1 MKLTFNN
8 IDEYA
13 ALYLSND
20 LSKEEQLL
28 VERELSRDANLMHA
42 WQQSIALQK
51 ALWMAGEHQRARDLV
66 NSVIAQS
73 QSFIEPET
81 QSSEA
86 QVDDQNSPAPRT
98 IVFRKYLKF
107 GSVAAVV
114 AIVSSMLTY
123 FIATDTSRRNS
134 DIQYTRLRRE
144 IADIRHTQAAHT
156 QMDNAEKNQK
166 QRVDIPMPGNYVGTG
181 FAITND
187 GYVATDYHVVE
198 GADSIFIQTSKGQY
212 YKAFLISFDPK
223 SDVALLKIEDSEFR
237 FNKNSRSLPYSLLKK
252 RADLA
257 QEIFSIGYPSD
268 DPVYNEGY
276 ISAQKGYEGDDA
288 SYRLVIT
295 ANPGQSG
302 SPIFDKNGNIVAILT
317 AKQTNATYAIHSEA
331 LIHLIQ
337 SLPQANKIS
346 LPSGNAMARLSR
358 TDQVKKAMDYVCAVR
373 VYK

>member
-1 MKLTFNN
+1 MLSLNN

-13 ALYLSND
+13 ERYLSNSLGKD
-20 LSKEEQLL
+20 ERMTI
-28 VERELSRDANLMHA
+28 ERELSRDAELMHA
-42 WQQSIALQK
+42 WQQSITLQK
-51 ALWMAGEHQRARDLV
+51 TLRMADEHQRARNMIHDI
-66 NSVIAQS
+66 IAQS
-73 QSFIEPET
+73 IPEPDRQITEDAKEQT
-81 QSSEA
+81 PQ
-86 QVDDQNSPAPRT
+86 QTKT
-98 IVFRKYLKF
+98 IVFRKYLRF
-107 GSVAAVV
+107 GSVAAAV
-114 AIVSSMLTY
+114 AIVASMLTY

-144 IADIRHTQAAHT
+144 IADIRHTQAAHSK
-156 QMDNAEKNQK
+156 MEDAEKNQK
-166 QRVDIPMPGNYVGTG
+166 NIADIPMLGNYVGTG

-198 GADSIFIQTSKGQY
+198 GADSVFIQTSKGQY

-223 SDVALLKIEDSEFR
+223 SDVALLKIENNEFR
-237 FNKNSRSLPYSLLKK
+237 FNNNNKSLPYSLLKK

-257 QEIFSIGYPSD
+257 QEVFSIGYPSD

-317 AKQTNATYAIHSEA
+317 AKQTDATYAIHSEA

-337 SLPQANKIS
+337 SLPEANKIS
-346 LPSGNAMARLSR
+346 LPSGNALARLGR
-358 TDQVKKAMDYVCAVR
+358 TDQVKKALDYICAVR

>member
-1 MKLTFNN
+1 MKLSLNN

-13 ALYLSND
+13 EQFLGNS
-20 LSKEEQLL
+20 LSKEDQM
-28 VERELSRDANLMHA
+28 VIERELSRDAALMHA

-51 ALWMAGEHQRARDLV
+51 TLMTAGEQQRARKMIS
-66 NSVIAQS
+66 SVMAQS
-73 QSFIEPET
+73 TPEQDRQT
-81 QSSEA
+81 E
-86 QVDDQNSPAPRT
+86 VDTEEETPQQTRT
-98 IVFRKYLKF
+98 IVFRKYFRF

-114 AIVSSMLTY
+114 AIVASMLTY

-144 IADIRHTQAAHT
+144 IADIRHTQAAHSK
-156 QMDNAEKNQK
+156 MEDAEKNQK
-166 QRVDIPMPGNYVGTG
+166 NIADIPMPGNYVGTG
-181 FAITND
+181 FAVTND

-223 SDVALLKIEDSEFR
+223 SDVALLKIENNEFR
-237 FNKNSRSLPYSLLKK
+237 FNKGYRSLPYSLLKK

-317 AKQTNATYAIHSEA
+317 AKQTDATYAIHSEA